1 MLVETCLQRF
11 LTKEETG
18 ALLESP
24 PYNIDSRFVSIIWQ
38 RLEKEKPEFFE
49 SYYKALIARQLK
61 VVEI

>member
-1 MLVETCLQRF
+1 